1 MRNSEV
7 VLKACSTAA
16 SFKFREYCMTALFDL
31 CFGDR
36 GDLQTKIQTYSK

>member
-16 SFKFREYCMTALFDL
+16 SFIFREYCMTALFDL
-31 CFGDR
+31 FSGDH
-36 GDLQTKIQTYSK
+36 GDLQI